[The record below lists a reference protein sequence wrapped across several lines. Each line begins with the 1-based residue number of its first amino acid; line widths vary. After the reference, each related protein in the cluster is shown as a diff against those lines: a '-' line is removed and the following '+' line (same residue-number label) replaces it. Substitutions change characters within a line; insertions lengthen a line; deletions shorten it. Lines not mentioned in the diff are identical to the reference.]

1 MGRTIDLLE
10 VRKMKKDNGWS
21 AEMMTALGGLYDF
34 EVNLMNF
41 NIPDE
46 TEQRMLFDFTQLA
59 VQQSQYNDAILRLVA
74 EGESRVYS
82 MVKVHFAHKPD
93 AKITSL
99 ENFYR
104 ILRVTSVTAHNNIE
118 TMKNRMT
125 ILVSKMPRFW

>member
-10 VRKMKKDNGWS
+10 VRKMKKNNGWS

-59 VQQSQYNDAILRLVA
+59 VQQSQYNDAYNFDTISYALMCYLEENGMDNLIECMFPTSKDKLYQKV
-74 EGESRVYS
+74 EMGFIKDSVNIYNDLINNYGE
-82 MVKVHFAHKPD
+82 
-93 AKITSL
+93 
-99 ENFYR
+99 E
-104 ILRVTSVTAHNNIE
+104 E
-118 TMKNRMT
+118 
-125 ILVSKMPRFW
+125 

>member
-1 MGRTIDLLE
+1 M
-10 VRKMKKDNGWS
+10 
-21 AEMMTALGGLYDF
+21 
-34 EVNLMNF
+34 
-41 NIPDE
+41 
-46 TEQRMLFDFTQLA
+46 
-59 VQQSQYNDAILRLVA
+59 RLVA

-82 MVKVHFAHKPD
+82 MVKVHFSHKPD